1 MDELLKEISNECRL
15 QVEVDDSIGRSRLL
29 ARILSACNGGSKN
42 VKTKNDVIKTGFYF

>member
-15 QVEVDDSIGRSRLL
+15 QVDDSIGRSRLL